1 MLLLSRTNKF
11 LGRTAFLALLF
22 FAITVAIPITGPD
35 ALNPNGLTSSSSS
48 AASQELVDPDII
60 SRSALHARTE
70 LSDVRNPVLLPRD
83 PKPGV
88 MMSLLSTQQQ
98 VGTLRAS
105 VGCRCDTEDIARA
118 GRVLEKMMNSAT
130 ILHHLQDSLP
140 LKNLGKVKVDHLAL
154 DYDIEGDLDR
164 AKTYCLIKFF
174 SDPHEGW
181 DSYTLELWATLLL
194 VEELPP
200 HTYEPWTGIFWTYVP
215 RVQGRRLEKVIW
227 AEFKN
232 GIEILQ
238 KKEENFTEDLTLG
251 EEGHDS
257 KQQSQPSRKSV

>member
-11 LGRTAFLALLF
+11 LGHTAFLALLF
-22 FAITVAIPITGPD
+22 SAITVAIPITGPD

-70 LSDVRNPVLLPRD
+70 LSDVRNPELLPRD

-88 MMSLLSTQQQ
+88 MMSLSSTQQH

-105 VGCRCDTEDIARA
+105 VGCRYDTEDIVRA

-130 ILHHLQDSLP
+130 VLHHLQDSFAM
-140 LKNLGKVKVDHLAL
+140 KNLGKVKVDHLAL
-154 DYDIEGDLDR
+154 DYDIEGDLNRD
-164 AKTYCLIKFF
+164 KTYCLIKFF

-181 DSYTLELWATLLL
+181 DLYTFELWATLLL
-194 VEELPP
+194 VKNLPP
-200 HTYEPWTGIFWTYVP
+200 HMYEPWTGILWTYVP
-215 RVQGRRLEKVIW
+215 RGQDGQLEKVTW
-227 AEFKN
+227 VEFKK
-232 GIEILQ
+232 GIKILQ
-238 KKEENFTEDLTLG
+238 KKEENFKDLTSG
-251 EEGHDS
+251 EEGPDS
-257 KQQSQPSRKSV
+257 KQQSQPRRKSV